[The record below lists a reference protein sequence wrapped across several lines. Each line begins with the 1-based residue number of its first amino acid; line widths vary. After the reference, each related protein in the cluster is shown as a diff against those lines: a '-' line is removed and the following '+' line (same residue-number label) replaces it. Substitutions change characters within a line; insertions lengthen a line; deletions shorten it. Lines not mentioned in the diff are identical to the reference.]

1 MKSYQRWIWQLPEW
15 PSLKFDAQRIQTRLA
30 AARKSQG
37 LLLGKAEMIGLEGL
51 QPHIRDAL
59 TQEALTTSAIE
70 GEKLDPESVR
80 SSVARRL
87 GLDTSGAPQA
97 EGRRNIE
104 GLIDVLQD
112 ATLNTESALTLDRL
126 CNWHGALFP
135 TGFSGMQRIDVGAL
149 RAVPTEIVSGAM
161 GHTKVH
167 YAAPPAEGLADQVNA
182 FLTWFNQTNP
192 NAGSRPMDGL
202 VRAAVSHLW
211 FETLH
216 PFDDGNGRIGRAIL
230 QLALGQDMGQSG
242 RIVTLSRQIE
252 SCKDRYY
259 SELERAQRSKSMD
272 VTAWVEWM
280 LEQFSLASE
289 FASRTID
296 SAIQRIRFQGSMASI
311 PLNERQQKTMKKLL
325 DAGPKGY
332 EGGMTTRKH
341 ERISQTSTPT
351 AARDL
356 IELER
361 LGLLKRYGAGRS
373 TRYYPA
379 IEGWAEDDINL
390 ADISDRTV
398 AKCGICVS
406 SS

>member
-15 PSLKFDAQRIQTRLA
+15 PSLAFDAQRIQPLLT
-30 AARKSQG
+30 AARQSQG
-37 LLLGKAEMIGLEGL
+37 VLLGKAEAIGLEGL
-51 QPHIRDAL
+51 QPHVRDSL

-87 GLDTSGAPQA
+87 GLDTSGAPLR
-97 EGRRNIE
+97 EGRRHIE

-112 ATLNTESALTLDRL
+112 ATLKTETPLTLERL

-135 TGFSGMQRIDVGAL
+135 TGFSGMQRIDVGEL
-149 RAVPTEIVSGAM
+149 RSVPMEIVSGAI
-161 GHTKVH
+161 GHSKVH
-167 YAAPPAEGLADQVNA
+167 YAAPPAEGLTEQVDA
-182 FLTWFNQTNP
+182 FLTWFNQTQP
-192 NAGSRPMDGL
+192 KVGAQPLDGL
-202 VRAAVSHLW
+202 VRAAVSHVW

-230 QLALGQDMGQSG
+230 QLALGQDMGPSG

-252 SCKDRYY
+252 SCKDEYY

-272 VTAWVEWM
+272 VTTWVEWM
-280 LEQFSLASE
+280 LVQIAQANE
-289 FASRTID
+289 FANRTID
-296 SAIQRIRFQGSMASI
+296 SAIQRIRFLARMAAFT
-311 PLNERQQKTMKKLL
+311 LNERQQKTMKKLL

-341 ERISQTSTPT
+341 VRIAQTSTPT

-361 LGLLKRYGAGRS
+361 LGLLTRVGDGRS

-379 IEGWAEDDINL
+379 MEGWAEEDGKMGKG
-390 ADISDRTV
+390 S
-398 AKCGICVS
+398 GQ
-406 SS
+406 

>member
-1 MKSYQRWIWQLPEW
+1 MVSYHRWIWQLPEW
-15 PSLKFDAQRIQTRLA
+15 PSLVFDAQRVQGRLA

-51 QPHIRDAL
+51 QPHMRDSL

-80 SSVARRL
+80 SSIARRL
-87 GLDTSGAPQA
+87 GLDTSGAPIA
-97 EGRRNIE
+97 EGKRNIE

-112 ATLNTESALTLDRL
+112 ATLKTDSALTLERL
-126 CNWHGALFP
+126 CSWHGALFP

-149 RAVPTEIVSGAM
+149 RSVPMEIVSGAV
-161 GHTKVH
+161 GRLKVH
-167 YAAPPAEGLADQVNA
+167 YVAPPAQSLADEVDA
-182 FLTWFNQTNP
+182 FLTWFNQTHP
-192 NAGSRPMDGL
+192 STGSLPMDGL
-202 VRAAVSHLW
+202 VRAAISHLW

-230 QLALGQDMGQSG
+230 QLALGQDMGQAG

-280 LEQFSLASE
+280 LEQMSLASE
-289 FASRTID
+289 FASLTID
-296 SAIQRIRFQGSMASI
+296 SAIQRIRFQALMSTV
-311 PLNERQQKTMKKLL
+311 PLNERQHKTMKKLL
-325 DAGPKGY
+325 DAGPKGFD
-332 EGGMTTRKH
+332 GGMTTRKH
-341 ERISQTSTPT
+341 EQISQTSTPT

-361 LGLLKRYGAGRS
+361 LGLLKKYGAGRS

-379 IEGWAEDDINL
+379 IEGWAEDDAKL
-390 ADISDRTV
+390 V
-398 AKCGICVS
+398 AASGKLGEVS
-406 SS
+406 G

>member
-1 MKSYQRWIWQLPEW
+1 MESYQRWIWQLPDW
-15 PSLKFDAQRIQTRLA
+15 PSLEFDAQRIQACLGS
-30 AARKSQG
+30 ARKAQG
-37 LLLGKAEMIGLEGL
+37 LLLGKAELIGLDGL
-51 QPHIRDAL
+51 QPHIRDSL

-70 GEKLDPESVR
+70 GEKLDPDSVR

-87 GLDTSGAPQA
+87 GLDSSGAPIA
-97 EGRRNIE
+97 EGKRNIE

-112 ATLNTESALTLDRL
+112 ATLNTEAPLTLERL

-135 TGFSGMQRIDVGAL
+135 TGFSGMQRIAVGTL
-149 RAVPTEIVSGAM
+149 RSVPMEIVSGAI
-161 GHTKVH
+161 GRTKVH
-167 YAAPPAEGLADQVNA
+167 YAAPPAEGMADQVEA

-192 NAGSRPMDGL
+192 SAGSRPMDGL
-202 VRAAVSHLW
+202 VRAGISHLW

-230 QLALGQDMGQSG
+230 QLALGQDMGQPG

-272 VTAWVEWM
+272 VTAWVEWI

-296 SAIQRIRFQGSMASI
+296 SAIQRIQFQVLMSSV
-311 PLNERQQKTMKKLL
+311 PLNERQQKTLKKLL

-332 EGGMTTRKH
+332 EGGITTRKH

-361 LGLLKRYGAGRS
+361 LGLLKKFGDGRS

-379 IEGWAEDDINL
+379 IQGWAEDTAKL
-390 ADISDRTV
+390 AEESEKSDRL
-398 AKCGICVS
+398 IN
-406 SS
+406 

>member
-15 PSLKFDAQRIQTRLA
+15 PSLVFDAQQIQTRLSE
-30 AARKSQG
+30 ARKTQG

-51 QPHIRDAL
+51 QPHIRDSL

-87 GLDTSGAPQA
+87 GLDTSGAPIA
-97 EGRRNIE
+97 EGKRNIE

-112 ATLNTESALTLDRL
+112 ATLNTESALTLERL

-149 RAVPTEIVSGAM
+149 RSVPMEIVSGAI
-161 GHTKVH
+161 GRTKVH
-167 YAAPPAEGLADQVNA
+167 YAAPPAEGLAAQVDA
-182 FLTWFNQTNP
+182 FLTWFNQTHP
-192 NAGSRPMDGL
+192 STGSRPIDGL
-202 VRAAVSHLW
+202 VRAAVAHLW

-216 PFDDGNGRIGRAIL
+216 PFDDGNGRIGRAIM
-230 QLALGQDMGQSG
+230 QLALGQDMGQPG
-242 RIVTLSRQIE
+242 RIVSLSRQLE

-259 SELERAQRSKSMD
+259 SALEQAQRSKSMN

-280 LEQFSLASE
+280 LEQFSLANE

-296 SAIQRIRFQGSMASI
+296 SAIQRIQFQAGMSSVR
-311 PLNERQQKTMKKLL
+311 LNERQQKTMKKLL
-325 DAGPKGY
+325 DAGPKGF

-361 LGLLKRYGAGRS
+361 FGLLKRYGAGRS

-379 IEGWAEDDINL
+379 IEGWAEDN
-390 ADISDRTV
+390 
-398 AKCGICVS
+398 
-406 SS
+406 

>member
-1 MKSYQRWIWQLPEW
+1 MNSHQRWIWQLPEW
-15 PSLKFDAQRIQTRLA
+15 PSLMFDAHKIQRQLA

-37 LLLGKAEMIGLEGL
+37 LILAKAEVIGLEGL
-51 QPHIRDAL
+51 LPHIRDSL

-80 SSVARRL
+80 SSVAKRL
-87 GLDTSGAPQA
+87 GLDTAGASLPKRQ
-97 EGRRNIE
+97 GNIE

-112 ATLNTESALTLDRL
+112 ATLNTETALTLERL

-149 RAVPTEIVSGAM
+149 RSVPMEIVSGSL
-161 GHTKVH
+161 GHAKVH
-167 YAAPPAEGLADQVNA
+167 YAAPPAEGLAQQVDA
-182 FLTWFNQTNP
+182 FLTWFNQTHP
-192 NAGSRPMDGL
+192 TSGSRPMDGL

-230 QLALGQDMGQSG
+230 QLALGQDMGQPG

-252 SCKDRYY
+252 SCKDNYY
-259 SELERAQRSKSMD
+259 TELERAQRSKNLD
-272 VTAWVEWM
+272 ITAWVQWM
-280 LEQFSLASE
+280 LGQFFQASE
-289 FASRTID
+289 FASFTVD
-296 SAIQRIRFQGSMASI
+296 SAIQRIKFQAWMSTFA
-311 PLNERQQKTMKKLL
+311 LNERQQKTMKKLL

-341 ERISQTSTPT
+341 ERIAQTSTPT

-356 IELER
+356 TELER
-361 LGLLKRYGAGRS
+361 LGLLQRHGDGRA

-379 IEGWAEDDINL
+379 IDGWAE
-390 ADISDRTV
+390 SQT
-398 AKCGICVS
+398 
-406 SS
+406 

>member
-1 MKSYQRWIWQLPEW
+1 MKSYQRWIWELPEW
-15 PSLKFDAQRIQTRLA
+15 PSLVFDAHRIQPLLA
-30 AARKSQG
+30 AAKKSQG
-37 LLLGKAEMIGLEGL
+37 LILGKAEMIGLEGL
-51 QPHIRDAL
+51 QTHIRDSL

-87 GLDTSGAPQA
+87 GLDTSGAPIR
-97 EGRRNIE
+97 EGQRNIE

-112 ATLNTESALTLDRL
+112 ATLNTDLPLTLERL

-149 RAVPTEIVSGAM
+149 RAVPMEIVSGAV
-161 GHTKVH
+161 GHHKVH
-167 YAAPPAEGLADQVNA
+167 YAAPSPEGLAAQVDA

-192 NAGSRPMDGL
+192 NTGSRPMEGL
-202 VRAAVSHLW
+202 VRASLSHLW

-230 QLALGQDMGQSG
+230 QLALGQDMGQAG

-252 SCKDRYY
+252 SCKDQYY

-280 LEQFSLASE
+280 LLQISQASE

-296 SAIQRIRFQGSMASI
+296 SAVQRIKFQAIMATVA
-311 PLNERQQKTMKKLL
+311 LNERQQKTMKKLL

-332 EGGMTTRKH
+332 IGGMTTRKH
-341 ERISQTSTPT
+341 EQIAQTSTPT

-356 IELER
+356 IQLEQ
-361 LGLLKRYGAGRS
+361 LGLLKRQGEGRS

-379 IEGWAEDDINL
+379 IEGWAE
-390 ADISDRTV
+390 
-398 AKCGICVS
+398 
-406 SS
+406 

>member
-1 MKSYQRWIWQLPEW
+1 MDSYQRWIWQLPEW
-15 PSLKFDAQRIQTRLA
+15 PALTFDTQRIQPLLA
-30 AARKSQG
+30 AARQSQG
-37 LLLGKAEMIGLEGL
+37 VLLGKAQTIGLEGL
-51 QPHIRDAL
+51 QPHIHDSL

-87 GLDTSGAPQA
+87 GLDTSGAPLR
-97 EGRRNIE
+97 EGRRHIE

-112 ATLNTESALTLDRL
+112 ATLNTATPLTLERL
-126 CNWHGALFP
+126 YQWHGALFP

-149 RAVPTEIVSGAM
+149 RSVPMEIVSGAI
-161 GHTKVH
+161 GHSKVH
-167 YAAPPAEGLADQVNA
+167 YAAPPAEGLAEQVDA
-182 FLTWFNQTNP
+182 FLTWFNQTQP
-192 NAGSRPMDGL
+192 QVGPQPMDGL
-202 VRAAVSHLW
+202 VRAAVAHLW

-230 QLALGQDMGQSG
+230 QLALGQDMGQPG

-252 SCKDRYY
+252 SCKDQYY
-259 SELERAQRSKSMD
+259 NELERAQRSTSMD

-280 LEQFSLASE
+280 LAQMDLANA
-289 FASRTID
+289 FANRSID
-296 SAIQRIRFQGSMASI
+296 SAIQRIRFQARMAAFT
-311 PLNERQQKTMKKLL
+311 LNERQQKTMKKLL
-325 DAGPKGY
+325 DAGPKGF

-341 ERISQTSTPT
+341 ERIAQTSTPT

-361 LGLLKRYGAGRS
+361 LGLLTRVGGGRS

-379 IEGWAEDDINL
+379 MEGWAEDG
-390 ADISDRTV
+390 
-398 AKCGICVS
+398 AK
-406 SS
+406 

>member
-1 MKSYQRWIWQLPEW
+1 MAAADW
-15 PSLKFDAQRIQTRLA
+15 PRAAFDAQRVQDLLA
-30 AARKSQG
+30 AARNAQG
-37 LLLGKAEMIGLEGL
+37 VLLGKAEAIGLEGL
-51 QPHIRDAL
+51 QPHIRDSL
-59 TQEALTTSAIE
+59 THEALTTSAIE

-87 GLDTSGAPQA
+87 GLDTSGAPVR

-112 ATLNTESALTLDRL
+112 ATLNTDSPLTPERL
-126 CNWHGALFP
+126 CSWHGALFP

-149 RAVPTEIVSGAM
+149 RSVPMEIVSGAV
-161 GHTKVH
+161 GRSKVH
-167 YAAPPAEGLADQVNA
+167 YAAPPADSLASQVDA
-182 FLTWFNQTNP
+182 FLTWFNQTQP
-192 NAGSRPMDGL
+192 MVGTLPMDGL

-230 QLALGQDMGQSG
+230 QLALGQDMGQPG

-252 SCKDRYY
+252 SSKDRYY

-280 LEQFSLASE
+280 LEQIALASE
-289 FASRTID
+289 FANRTID
-296 SAIQRIRFQGSMASI
+296 SAIQRIRFQATMSAIS
-311 PLNERQQKTMKKLL
+311 LNERQQKTMKKLL

-341 ERISQTSTPT
+341 ERIAQTSTPT

-361 LGLLKRYGAGRS
+361 LGLLTRYGDGRS
-373 TRYYPA
+373 TRYYPS
-379 IEGWAEDDINL
+379 IEGWAEDDAKL
-390 ADISDRTV
+390 GKASGKADGAAD
-398 AKCGICVS
+398 
-406 SS
+406 

>member
-1 MKSYQRWIWQLPEW
+1 MKSHQRWIWQLPTW
-15 PSLKFDAQRIQTRLA
+15 PALAFDAQRIQAPLA

-37 LLLGKAEMIGLEGL
+37 ILLGKAEAIGLEGL

-87 GLDTSGAPQA
+87 GLDTSGAPVR

-112 ATLNTESALTLDRL
+112 ATLNTDAALTLERL
-126 CNWHGALFP
+126 CSWHGALFP

-149 RAVPTEIVSGAM
+149 RSVPMEIVSGAV
-161 GHTKVH
+161 GHSKLH
-167 YAAPPAEGLADQVNA
+167 FAAPPAEGLAEQVDA
-182 FLTWFNQTNP
+182 FLKWFNQTQP
-192 NAGSRPMDGL
+192 KLGAYPMDGL

-230 QLALGQDMGQSG
+230 QLALGQDMGQPG

-259 SELERAQRSKSMD
+259 KELEQAQRSKSMD
-272 VTAWVEWM
+272 ETAWVEWM
-280 LEQFSLASE
+280 LVQMDVANE

-296 SAIQRIRFQGSMASI
+296 AAIQRIRFQARMAAFI
-311 PLNERQQKTMKKLL
+311 LNERQQKTMLKLL
-325 DAGPKGY
+325 DAGPKGF

-341 ERISQTSTPT
+341 VRIAQTSTPT

-356 IELER
+356 SQLER
-361 LGLLKRYGAGRS
+361 LGLLARRGDGRS

-379 IEGWAEDDINL
+379 LAGWAEDDP
-390 ADISDRTV
+390 R
-398 AKCGICVS
+398 AKTS
-406 SS
+406 TQ

>member
-15 PSLKFDAQRIQTRLA
+15 PSLVFDAQQIQTRLSE
-30 AARKSQG
+30 ARKSQG

-51 QPHIRDAL
+51 QPHIRDSL

-87 GLDTSGAPQA
+87 GLGTSGAPVA
-97 EGRRNIE
+97 EGKRNIE

-112 ATLNTESALTLDRL
+112 ATLNTESPLTLERL

-149 RAVPTEIVSGAM
+149 RSVPMEIVSGAI
-161 GHTKVH
+161 GHSKVH
-167 YAAPPAEGLADQVNA
+167 YAAPPAEGLAAQVDA
-182 FLTWFNQTNP
+182 FLTWFNQTHP
-192 NAGSRPMDGL
+192 STGSRPLDGL

-216 PFDDGNGRIGRAIL
+216 PFDDGNGRIGRAVM
-230 QLALGQDMGQSG
+230 QLALGQDMGQPG
-242 RIVTLSRQIE
+242 RIVSLSRQLE

-259 SELERAQRSKSMD
+259 SALEQAQRSKSMD

-280 LEQFSLASE
+280 LAQFSLASE
-289 FASRTID
+289 FASSTID
-296 SAIQRIRFQGSMASI
+296 ASIQRIRFQAWMSSFPI
-311 PLNERQQKTMKKLL
+311 NERQQKTMKKLL
-325 DAGPKGY
+325 DAGPKGF

-361 LGLLKRYGAGRS
+361 LGLLKKYGAGRS

-379 IEGWAEDDINL
+379 IEGWAEDN
-390 ADISDRTV
+390 AET
-398 AKCGICVS
+398 AKAS
-406 SS
+406 RKPEPLN

>member
-1 MKSYQRWIWQLPEW
+1 MKSHQRWIWQLPEW
-15 PSLKFDAQRIQTRLA
+15 PTLAVDAQRIQAPLA
-30 AARKSQG
+30 AARTSQG
-37 LLLGKAEMIGLEGL
+37 VLLGKAEAIGLEGL
-51 QPHIRDAL
+51 QPHIRDSL

-87 GLDTSGAPQA
+87 GLDTSGAPVR

-112 ATLNTESALTLDRL
+112 ATLNTESPLTLERL
-126 CNWHGALFP
+126 CSWHGALFP
-135 TGFSGMQRIDVGAL
+135 TGFSGMQRIEVGAL
-149 RAVPTEIVSGAM
+149 RSVPMEIVSGPI
-161 GHTKVH
+161 GHSRVH
-167 YAAPPAEGLADQVNA
+167 YAAPPAEGLAEQVDA
-182 FLTWFNQTNP
+182 FLNWFNQTQP
-192 NAGSRPMDGL
+192 KVGAHPMDGL

-230 QLALGQDMGQSG
+230 QLALGQDMGQPG

-259 SELERAQRSKSMD
+259 SELEQAQRSQSMD
-272 VTAWVEWM
+272 VTTWVEWM
-280 LEQFSLASE
+280 LEQVTLANE
-289 FASRTID
+289 FANLTID
-296 SAIQRIRFQGSMASI
+296 SSIQRIRFQARMAAFT
-311 PLNERQQKTMKKLL
+311 LNERQQKTMKKLL
-325 DAGPKGY
+325 DAGPQGF

-341 ERISQTSTPT
+341 ERIAQTSTPT

-356 IELER
+356 IDLER
-361 LGLLKRYGAGRS
+361 LGLLTRYGDGRS

-379 IEGWAEDDINL
+379 REGWAEEG
-390 ADISDRTV
+390 
-398 AKCGICVS
+398 AK
-406 SS
+406 

>member
-1 MKSYQRWIWQLPEW
+1 MKPYQRWIWQLPEW
-15 PSLKFDAQRIQTRLA
+15 PALAFDAQRIQASLA
-30 AARKSQG
+30 AARTSQG
-37 LLLGKAEMIGLEGL
+37 SLIGKAEAIGLEGL
-51 QPHIRDAL
+51 QPHIRDSL

-87 GLDTSGAPQA
+87 GLDTSGVPVR

-112 ATLNTESALTLDRL
+112 ATLNTDAPLTLERL
-126 CNWHGALFP
+126 CSWHGALFP

-149 RAVPTEIVSGAM
+149 RSVPMEIVSGAV
-161 GHTKVH
+161 GHSTVH
-167 YAAPPAEGLADQVNA
+167 YAAPPAEGLAEQIDS
-182 FLTWFNQTNP
+182 FLNWFNQTQP
-192 NAGSRPMDGL
+192 KVGAQPMEGL

-216 PFDDGNGRIGRAIL
+216 PFDDGNGRLGRAIL
-230 QLALGQDMGQSG
+230 QLALGQDMGQPG

-252 SCKDRYY
+252 SCKDQYY
-259 SELERAQRSKSMD
+259 LELERAQRSKTMD

-280 LEQFSLASE
+280 LAQMDLANK
-289 FASRTID
+289 FANSTID
-296 SAIQRIRFQGSMASI
+296 SAIQRIRFQAQMSSVS
-311 PLNERQQKTMKKLL
+311 LNERQQKTMNKLL

-341 ERISQTSTPT
+341 ERIAQTSTPT

-356 IELER
+356 IDLER
-361 LGLLKRYGAGRS
+361 LGLLTRYGDGRS

-379 IEGWAEDDINL
+379 IEGWAEDD
-390 ADISDRTV
+390 
-398 AKCGICVS
+398 AKLGKS
-406 SS
+406 SGT

>member
-1 MKSYQRWIWQLPEW
+1 MKSHQRWIWQLPEW
-15 PSLKFDAQRIQTRLA
+15 PALAFDAQRIQPLLS
-30 AARKSQG
+30 AARKAQG
-37 LLLGKAEMIGLEGL
+37 ALLGKAQAIGLEGL
-51 QPHIRDAL
+51 QPHVRDAL
-59 TQEALTTSAIE
+59 TQEVLTTSAIE

-87 GLDTSGAPQA
+87 GLDTSGAPVR

-112 ATLNTESALTLDRL
+112 ATLNTDAPLTLERL
-126 CNWHGALFP
+126 SSWHGALFP

-149 RAVPTEIVSGAM
+149 RSVPMEIVSGAI
-161 GHTKVH
+161 GHSKVH
-167 YAAPPAEGLADQVNA
+167 YAAPPAESLAEQVDA
-182 FLTWFNQTNP
+182 FLTWFNQTQP
-192 NAGSRPMDGL
+192 QVGTLPMDGL

-230 QLALGQDMGQSG
+230 QLALAQDMGQPG

-259 SELERAQRSKSMD
+259 SELEQAQRSKSMD
-272 VTAWVEWM
+272 VTAWVEWL
-280 LEQFSLASE
+280 LEQLTLASE
-289 FASRTID
+289 FANRTID
-296 SAIQRIRFQGSMASI
+296 SAIQRIRFQAQMSLVR
-311 PLNERQQKTMKKLL
+311 LNERQQKTMKKLL

-341 ERISQTSTPT
+341 VRIAQTSTPT

-361 LGLLKRYGAGRS
+361 LGLLTRLGDGRS

-379 IEGWAEDDINL
+379 IDGWAEDDAKL
-390 ADISDRTV
+390 GKASKKPSAPAD
-398 AKCGICVS
+398 
-406 SS
+406 

>member
-1 MKSYQRWIWQLPEW
+1 MKSYQRWIWQLPDW
-15 PSLKFDAQRIQTRLA
+15 PALAFDAQRVQDLLA
-30 AARKSQG
+30 AARNAQG
-37 LLLGKAEMIGLEGL
+37 VLLGKAEAIGLEGL
-51 QPHIRDAL
+51 QPHIRDSL
-59 TQEALTTSAIE
+59 THEALTTSAIE

-87 GLDTSGAPQA
+87 GLDTSGAPVR

-112 ATLNTESALTLDRL
+112 ATLNTDSPLTLERL
-126 CNWHGALFP
+126 CSWHGALFP

-149 RAVPTEIVSGAM
+149 RSVPMEIVSGAV
-161 GHTKVH
+161 GRSKVH
-167 YAAPPAEGLADQVNA
+167 YAAPPADGLASEVDA
-182 FLTWFNQTNP
+182 FLAWFNQTQP
-192 NAGSRPMDGL
+192 KVGTLPIDGL
-202 VRAAVSHLW
+202 LRAAVSHLW

-230 QLALGQDMGQSG
+230 QLALGQDMGQPG

-252 SCKDRYY
+252 SSKDRYY

-272 VTAWVEWM
+272 VTTWVEWM
-280 LEQFSLASE
+280 LEQIALASE
-289 FASRTID
+289 FANRTID
-296 SAIQRIRFQGSMASI
+296 SAIQRIRFQATMSVIS
-311 PLNERQQKTMKKLL
+311 LNERQQKTMKKLL

-341 ERISQTSTPT
+341 ERIAQTSTPT

-361 LGLLKRYGAGRS
+361 LGLLTRYGDGRS

-379 IEGWAEDDINL
+379 IEGWAEDEAKL
-390 ADISDRTV
+390 GKASGKADGAAD
-398 AKCGICVS
+398 
-406 SS
+406 

>member
-1 MKSYQRWIWQLPEW
+1 MKSYQRWIWQLPDW
-15 PSLKFDAQRIQTRLA
+15 PALVFDAQRVQELLA
-30 AARKSQG
+30 AARNAQG
-37 LLLGKAEMIGLEGL
+37 VLLGKAEAIGLEGL
-51 QPHIRDAL
+51 QPHIRDSL

-87 GLDTSGAPQA
+87 GLDTSGAPVR

-112 ATLNTESALTLDRL
+112 ATLNTDSPLTLERL
-126 CNWHGALFP
+126 CSWHGALFP

-149 RAVPTEIVSGAM
+149 RSVPMEIVSGAV
-161 GHTKVH
+161 GRSKVN
-167 YAAPPAEGLADQVNA
+167 YAAPPADGLASQVDA
-182 FLTWFNQTNP
+182 FLTWFNQTQP
-192 NAGSRPMDGL
+192 KVGTHPMDGL
-202 VRAAVSHLW
+202 VRAAISHLW

-216 PFDDGNGRIGRAIL
+216 PFDDGNGRLGRAIL
-230 QLALGQDMGQSG
+230 QLALGQDMGQPG

-252 SCKDRYY
+252 SCKDSYY
-259 SELERAQRSKSMD
+259 RELERAQRSKSMD
-272 VTAWVEWM
+272 VTSWVEWM
-280 LEQFSLASE
+280 LEQMALASE
-289 FASRTID
+289 FANRTID
-296 SAIQRIRFQGSMASI
+296 SAIQRIRFQAMLSAIS
-311 PLNERQQKTMKKLL
+311 LNERQQKTMKKLL

-341 ERISQTSTPT
+341 ERIAQTSTPT

-361 LGLLKRYGAGRS
+361 LGLLTRYGDGRS

-379 IEGWAEDDINL
+379 IEGWAEDDAKL
-390 ADISDRTV
+390 GKARGKTDGAAD
-398 AKCGICVS
+398 
-406 SS
+406 

>member
-1 MKSYQRWIWQLPEW
+1 
-15 PSLKFDAQRIQTRLA
+15 LA
-30 AARKSQG
+30 AARNAQG
-37 LLLGKAEMIGLEGL
+37 VLLGKAEAIGLEGL
-51 QPHIRDAL
+51 QAHIRDSL

-87 GLDTSGAPQA
+87 GLDMSGAPVR

-112 ATLNTESALTLDRL
+112 ATLNTDSLLTLERL
-126 CNWHGALFP
+126 CSWHGALFP
-135 TGFSGMQRIDVGAL
+135 TGFSGMQRIDVGEL
-149 RAVPTEIVSGAM
+149 RSVPTEIVSGAV
-161 GHTKVH
+161 GHSKVH
-167 YAAPPAEGLADQVNA
+167 YAAPPAEGLASQVDA
-182 FLTWFNQTNP
+182 FLTWFNQTQP
-192 NAGSRPMDGL
+192 KVGTQPMDGL

-230 QLALGQDMGQSG
+230 QLALGQDMGQPG

-252 SCKDRYY
+252 SSKDRYY

-280 LEQFSLASE
+280 LEQIALASE
-289 FASRTID
+289 FANRTID
-296 SAIQRIRFQGSMASI
+296 SAIQRIRFQAQMSSFS
-311 PLNERQQKTMKKLL
+311 LNERQQKTMKKLL
-325 DAGPKGY
+325 DAGPKGC

-341 ERISQTSTPT
+341 ERIAQTSTPT

-356 IELER
+356 IDLER
-361 LGLLKRYGAGRS
+361 LGLLTRYGDGRS

-379 IEGWAEDDINL
+379 IEGWAEDDAKL
-390 ADISDRTV
+390 GKASGKAD
-398 AKCGICVS
+398 
-406 SS
+406 

>member
-1 MKSYQRWIWQLPEW
+1 MESYQRWIWQRPEW
-15 PSLKFDAQRIQTRLA
+15 PSLEFDAQRVQSSLT

-37 LLLGKAEMIGLEGL
+37 IFLGKTEIIGLEGL
-51 QPHIRDAL
+51 QPHIRDSL

-70 GEKLDPESVR
+70 GEKLDPASVR
-80 SSVARRL
+80 SSIARRL
-87 GLDTSGAPQA
+87 GLDTSGAPIA
-97 EGRRNIE
+97 EGKRNIE

-112 ATLNTESALTLDRL
+112 ATLNTKLPLTLDRL
-126 CNWHGALFP
+126 CNWHGALFS
-135 TGFSGMQRIDVGAL
+135 TGFSGIHRIDVGAL
-149 RAVPTEIVSGAM
+149 RSVPMEIVSGAI

-167 YAAPPAEGLADQVNA
+167 YAAPPADGIGDQVNE
-182 FLTWFNQTNP
+182 FLSWFKETNP
-192 NAGSRPMDGL
+192 KTGSRPMDGL
-202 VRAAVSHLW
+202 VRAAISHLW

-230 QLALGQDMGQSG
+230 QLALGQDMGQPG

-259 SELERAQRSKSMD
+259 RELERAQRSKNMD
-272 VTAWVEWM
+272 VTDWVEWM
-280 LEQFSLASE
+280 LEQFFLASE
-289 FASRTID
+289 FANRTID
-296 SAIQRIRFQGSMASI
+296 SAIQRIKFQISMSAFAI
-311 PLNERQQKTMKKLL
+311 NERQQKTLKKLL

-356 IELER
+356 IDLER

-373 TRYYPA
+373 IRYYPA
-379 IEGWAEDDINL
+379 IEGWAEDD
-390 ADISDRTV
+390 AR
-398 AKCGICVS
+398 S
-406 SS
+406 SNST

>member
-1 MKSYQRWIWQLPEW
+1 MKSHQRWIWQLPEW
-15 PSLKFDAQRIQTRLA
+15 PALAFDAQRIQPLLS
-30 AARKSQG
+30 AARKAQG
-37 LLLGKAEMIGLEGL
+37 ALLGKAQAIGLEGL
-51 QPHIRDAL
+51 QPHVRDAL

-87 GLDTSGAPQA
+87 GLDTSGAPVR

-112 ATLNTESALTLDRL
+112 ATLNTDAPLTLERL
-126 CNWHGALFP
+126 CSWHGALFP

-149 RAVPTEIVSGAM
+149 RSVPMEIVSGTI
-161 GHTKVH
+161 GHSKVH
-167 YAAPPAEGLADQVNA
+167 YAAPPAESLAEQVDA
-182 FLTWFNQTNP
+182 FLTWFNQTQP
-192 NAGSRPMDGL
+192 QVGTLPMDGL

-230 QLALGQDMGQSG
+230 QLALAQDMGQPG

-259 SELERAQRSKSMD
+259 SELEQAQRSKSMD
-272 VTAWVEWM
+272 VTAWVEWL
-280 LEQFSLASE
+280 LEQLTLASE
-289 FASRTID
+289 FANRTID
-296 SAIQRIRFQGSMASI
+296 SAIQRIRFQAQMSLVR
-311 PLNERQQKTMKKLL
+311 LNERQQKTMKKLL

-332 EGGMTTRKH
+332 EGGMTTLKH
-341 ERISQTSTPT
+341 VRIAQTSTPT

-361 LGLLKRYGAGRS
+361 LGLLTRLGDGRS

-379 IEGWAEDDINL
+379 IDGWAEDDAKL
-390 ADISDRTV
+390 GKASKKPSAPAD
-398 AKCGICVS
+398 
-406 SS
+406 

>member
-15 PSLKFDAQRIQTRLA
+15 PSLVVDAQQIQTLLA
-30 AARKSQG
+30 AARRSQG

-51 QPHIRDAL
+51 QPHIRDSL

-87 GLDTSGAPQA
+87 GLDTSGAPTA
-97 EGRRNIE
+97 EGKRNIE

-112 ATLNTESALTLDRL
+112 ATLNTESPLTLERL

-149 RAVPTEIVSGAM
+149 RSVPMEIVSGAI
-161 GHTKVH
+161 GRSKVH
-167 YAAPPAEGLADQVNA
+167 YAAPPAEGMAEQVDA
-182 FLTWFNQTNP
+182 FLTWFNQTHP
-192 NAGSRPMDGL
+192 STGSRPMDGL

-216 PFDDGNGRIGRAIL
+216 PFDDGNGRIGRAIM
-230 QLALGQDMGQSG
+230 QLALGQDMGLPG
-242 RIVTLSRQIE
+242 RIVSLSRQIE

-259 SELERAQRSKSMD
+259 SALEQAQRAKSMD

-280 LEQFSLASE
+280 LEQFLLASE
-289 FASRTID
+289 FASSSID
-296 SAIQRIRFQGSMASI
+296 SAIQRIRFQAQMSAIS
-311 PLNERQQKTMKKLL
+311 LNERQQKTMKKLL

-361 LGLLKRYGAGRS
+361 LGLLKRYGDGRS

-379 IEGWAEDDINL
+379 IEGWAEDD
-390 ADISDRTV
+390 
-398 AKCGICVS
+398 AKLGKASVKS
-406 SS
+406 GTL